1 MRQHSRTLIF
11 TLILTTTAM
20 LAQPVR
26 GWASLAP
33 SGIGAESGAVSTRAA
48 DMKTVSTALESKVLR
63 AKLKSMG
70 LSEAE
75 TDARLSKLSDAE
87 IRQLATRIEAVA
99 PGGVV
104 VEVLVIVALVLVVI
118 YFARRV

>member
-1 MRQHSRTLIF
+1 MRLRSRTLIF

-20 LAQPVR
+20 LAQPVS

-33 SGIGAESGAVSTRAA
+33 SGIGAEAGTSTRSA

-75 TDARLSKLSDAE
+75 TEARLAKLSDQE

-99 PGGVV
+99 PGGLV
-104 VEVLVIVALVLVVI
+104 VEILVIAALVLVI
-118 YFARRV
+118 LYFAKRV